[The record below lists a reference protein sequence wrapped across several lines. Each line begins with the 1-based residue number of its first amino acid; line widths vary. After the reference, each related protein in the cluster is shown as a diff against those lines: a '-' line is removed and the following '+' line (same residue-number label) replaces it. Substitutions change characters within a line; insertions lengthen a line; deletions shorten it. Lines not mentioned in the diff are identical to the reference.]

1 MVAACPVPAPRGT
14 PIRVTRFAEALAAL
28 GHDVHLVAYGDGDG
42 SQVDGV
48 HVHRIRRIPGIRLDR
63 PGPSVGKLTLLD
75 PLLARRFRQISSSRS
90 FDVVHAHHYEGLLV
104 ASHARGSAAP
114 VVYDAHTVLE
124 TELPSYGRWL
134 PAGPVRALGRR
145 IDRWLPGTARFVV
158 AASEPL
164 RAHLLSIGAV
174 EPDRIQVVGNGVDLT
189 RFPPAPPRE
198 GPEPGTGVLVYA
210 GNLAPYQGIDHLLLA
225 FREVLQKR
233 PGAQLRILTDS
244 DFAPFEALAGRLG
257 IRERIAVVPVR
268 LPVLQRELSRAHVTL
283 NPRPRC
289 DGVPQKNLNYMAAG
303 TALVGFEN
311 SIQPCRHGQAAVA
324 VSEVSGEALGAA
336 VLELLDRPEQRQAL
350 GRAARALLEQEYT
363 WDRQAARLVNIY
375 SRFVAAPPRGIR
387 APPRR

>member
-28 GHDVHLVAYGDGDG
+28 GHEVHLVAYGEGDG
-42 SQVDGV
+42 SPVDGV
-48 HVHRIRRIPGIRLDR
+48 HVHRIRRIPGMRLDR

-75 PLLARRFRQISSSRS
+75 PLLARRFHRVSSGRA

-104 ASHARGSAAP
+104 VSHGRGSVSP
-114 VVYDAHTVLE
+114 IVYDAHTVLE
-124 TELPSYGRWL
+124 TELPSYAPWM

-145 IDRWLPGTARFVV
+145 IDRWLPGRARFVV

-164 RAHLLSIGAV
+164 RAHLLAIGAV
-174 EPDRIQVVGNGVDLT
+174 EPSHIQVVGNGVDLT
-189 RFPPAPPRE
+189 RFPPVAPRE
-198 GPEPGTGVLVYA
+198 GPDPGAGVLVYA

-244 DFAPFEALAGRLG
+244 GFAPFEALAGRLG
-257 IRERIAVVPVR
+257 IRERIEVAPVR
-268 LPVLQRELSRAHVTL
+268 LPALQGELSRAHVTL

-311 SIQPCRHGQAAVA
+311 SIQPCRHGRSAVA
-324 VSEVSGEALGAA
+324 VSEVSGGALGAA

-350 GRAARALLEQEYT
+350 GRAARVLLEQEYT
-363 WDRQAARLVNIY
+363 WDRQAARLVELY
-375 SRFVAAPPRGIR
+375 RRLVAAPPRGTR
-387 APPRR
+387 APLPE